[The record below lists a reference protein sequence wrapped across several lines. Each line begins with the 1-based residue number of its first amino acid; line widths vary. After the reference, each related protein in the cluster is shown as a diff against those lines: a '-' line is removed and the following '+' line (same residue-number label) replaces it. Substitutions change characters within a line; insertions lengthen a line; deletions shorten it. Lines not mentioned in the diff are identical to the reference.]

1 MVHKRNIC
9 PTRKVAYNNCGKIGH
24 HSKVCKSESGKS
36 LMATIYKLTLSNIMV
51 TIPESI
57 SQASTNVFINK
68 HKLIVPLD
76 SNSPVSFINEIIAS
90 KLNLKIE
97 PQNQEISMAL
107 TNINTQTYGFCF
119 IELKLNNIH
128 YMSANLKVLKDLYS
142 DLIIGQ
148 DSQREHNLFRK
159 NTDLKLTL

>member
-1 MVHKRNIC
+1 MLKRISFFVIHKRNIC

-24 HSKVCKSESGKS
+24 YSKVCKSESGKS
-36 LMATIYKLTLSNIMV
+36 LMATIYELTLSKIMA

-76 SNSPVSFINEIIAS
+76 SGSPVSFINVIIAS
-90 KLNLKIE
+90 KLNVKIE

-107 TNINTQTYGFCF
+107 TNINTQTNGFCF
-119 IELKLNNIH
+119 IELKLNNNH
-128 YMSANLKVLKDLYS
+128 YVS
-142 DLIIGQ
+142 
-148 DSQREHNLFRK
+148 
-159 NTDLKLTL
+159 